1 MQFNVSIS
9 FDAAALAAL
18 NSLAAAIQSIAG
30 GAQVVSKPVATIEP
44 LRAAAEETAAEAET
58 TGPIYWAD
66 NSTGDFGKV
75 ETEAEYQAR
84 KAKNPGVYKIT
95 ESIHEQKVVELRAK
109 NEAAAQAKKEAKAAA
124 KAEKE
129 AKAKAEN
136 EATAEAS
143 DTTTAENAGAAAS
156 VSKDEV
162 LEAYRAFLPAD
173 LPADQQAERKRF
185 VRAIVDRFGVKLI
198 RELDPAHYALA
209 LNLVQRKM
217 AGEDIDPESATFT
230 EVAPY
235 YEKTEGDDLV

>member
-18 NSLAAAIQSIAG
+18 NSLAAAIQSVAG

-75 ETEAEYQAR
+75 ETEAEYEAR

-129 AKAKAEN
+129 AKAKA
-136 EATAEAS
+136 AE
-143 DTTTAENAGAAAS
+143 TKPAENVETKAAP
-156 VSKDEV
+156 SKDEV

-185 VRAIVDRFGVKLI
+185 VRAVVDRFGAKLV

-217 AGEDIDPESATFT
+217 AGEDIDPESATFA

-235 YEKTEGDDLV
+235 YEQTEGDDLV